1 MIEDIR
7 CRLYEV
13 RDEKY
18 RKFTENL
25 IPGEHNIIGV
35 RMPVLRSL
43 AKEIAKGDYSTY
55 LEETKEL
62 TEHKAAHEELMVQGM
77 VIGYARM
84 EREDRVRFLNEFI
97 PKIGNWAVC
106 DSCCMGYKFM
116 QKESSFWFSYV
127 KNWGNSDREFEVRFA
142 AVSMLAHF
150 MEKECISGVLKFL
163 ENIRHEGYYVKMAVA
178 WALSVGFVKF
188 PKETKKVLEN
198 GNLDD
203 FTQNKAIQK
212 IRESYRI
219 DPKDKEM
226 LLKFKRK

>member
-7 CRLYEV
+7 CRLYEA

-18 RKFTENL
+18 RKFTGNL
-25 IPGEHNIIGV
+25 IPGTDNIIGV

-43 AKEIAKGDYSTY
+43 ARELAKGDYSTY
-55 LEETKEL
+55 LEEAKQL
-62 TEHKAAHEELMVQGM
+62 TESAAAHEELLMQGM

-84 EREDRVRFLNEFI
+84 EREERVRFLNEFI

-116 QKESSFWFSYV
+116 QKDPSFWFSYA
-127 KNWGNSDREFEVRFA
+127 KNWGNSKREFEVRFA

-150 MEKECISGVLKFL
+150 MEKEYIGDVLPFL

-178 WALSVGFVKF
+178 WALSVGFAKF
-188 PKETKKVLEN
+188 PQETKRVLAD
-198 GNLDD
+198 GMLDD
-203 FTQNKAIQK
+203 FTQNKTIQK

-226 LLKFKRK
+226 LLQFKRK